1 MLVIERSEL
10 KQLSRLFRS
19 SSFLSSG
26 QSGSVSEMQEPL
38 HLLTDDHFYSRHL
51 RAQRGIHSELSAQGV
66 ELCCSYFH
74 LTSFLHDE
82 ASATSHLASCW
93 QGRPWHHQRWGISWH
108 PFSSSEISSC
118 LFSSGLSAF
127 SPISNS
133 SPSLRLS
140 RIYYLCNVL
149 LSWLSRQNL
158 LVQSHLYFQQHF
170 EWRLFLQTSL
180 LSTQLYFILT
190 QSLVSLSLAW
200 FIVSSHLCSSF
211 ILHFLSPVYFL
222 SSPTNSIFF

>member
-10 KQLSRLFRS
+10 KQLPRLFRS

-26 QSGSVSEMQEPL
+26 QYGSVSEMQEPL

-51 RAQRGIHSELSAQGV
+51 RAQRGIHSELSAQGA

-74 LTSFLHDE
+74 FIPFLHDD

-108 PFSSSEISSC
+108 PFSCSEISSC
-118 LFSSGLSAF
+118 LFSSGLSPF

-133 SPSLRLS
+133 SPSLQLS
-140 RIYYLCNVL
+140 RIYYLCWRMQCPFKLALQAKPVGSVSSVL
-149 LSWLSRQNL
+149 SIVLWMVAVLTDVSLVHPTVFHLNAISGFL
-158 LVQSHLYFQQHF
+158 LIGLVYCLISVPHLYFI
-170 EWRLFLQTSL
+170 S
-180 LSTQLYFILT
+180 
-190 QSLVSLSLAW
+190 
-200 FIVSSHLCSSF
+200 
-211 ILHFLSPVYFL
+211 
-222 SSPTNSIFF
+222 